1 MRRKILWLTSSVAS
15 LALLALVVAQVN
27 WQSAKTI
34 IDDINYLWVAV
45 GIGLLIIEGLITAA
59 RFSLL
64 AMTPV
69 RFIDCL
75 RATAWY
81 VLLLIGLPARL
92 GEIAG
97 IAVIVKHMG
106 QRTGA
111 ATASLLFQRLF
122 DMIVLTAVLIL
133 ICVLVTSENS
143 ELPMLFSIVAAMGLF
158 TVVLCMDRL
167 LAIAAQP
174 FLRRRTEI
182 WPRRILRL
190 LLQVRMVSRH
200 HFDRSRTLKL
210 GGYTLAKWLVNLAAI
225 GCIVSAVVPAMK
237 SLTALGVGIVY
248 NLSAVIPIQT
258 IGGIGIS
265 ESVLLG
271 SFVWLGYSLEMGAP
285 IAIAIRLA
293 LISAPILFWLFVML
307 LGRRRTTVFLDN
319 KP

>member
-1 MRRKILWLTSSVAS
+1 
-15 LALLALVVAQVN
+15 
-27 WQSAKTI
+27 
-34 IDDINYLWVAV
+34 
-45 GIGLLIIEGLITAA
+45 
-59 RFSLL
+59 
-64 AMTPV
+64 
-69 RFIDCL
+69 
-75 RATAWY
+75 
-81 VLLLIGLPARL
+81 
-92 GEIAG
+92 
-97 IAVIVKHMG
+97 
-106 QRTGA
+106 
-111 ATASLLFQRLF
+111 
-122 DMIVLTAVLIL
+122 
-133 ICVLVTSENS
+133 
-143 ELPMLFSIVAAMGLF
+143 
-158 TVVLCMDRL
+158 MDRF

-319 KP
+319 KL

>member
-1 MRRKILWLTSSVAS
+1 MRRKTLWLTSSVAS
-15 LALLALVVAQVN
+15 LALLALVVTQIN
-27 WQSAKTI
+27 WQSAKAI

-69 RFIDCL
+69 RFIDCV

-106 QRTGA
+106 ERAGA

-122 DMIVLTAVLIL
+122 DMIVLTSVLIL
-133 ICVLVTSENS
+133 VYVLLTSENS
-143 ELPMLFSIVAAMGLF
+143 ELPMLFSVVVAIGLLAI
-158 TVVLCMDRL
+158 VLCMDRL

-174 FLRRRTEI
+174 FLRGRSKI

-210 GGYTLAKWLVNLAAI
+210 SGYTLAKWLVNLAAI
-225 GCIVSAVVPAMK
+225 GCIVSAVVPEMK

-271 SFVWLGYSLEMGAP
+271 SFVWLGYTLEMGAP

-293 LISAPILFWLFVML
+293 LISAPILFWLFVIL
-307 LGRRRTTVFLDN
+307 LGRRRSTVLLDD